1 MAVHAARRALRA
13 RWLIVLTILALTVSV
28 LPAVEMPSPRD
39 VPGTPAAVAG
49 PGPVE
54 RPLPAS
60 ARPNTAVAQRA
71 PVVPPGIRAAGPPR
85 ALSAAE
91 AARAPKPAP
100 PERPGTPLGQP
111 AGPRPADAGPGD
123 PVFEDVVLR
132 PGYTL
137 GDTSLVVYFNLHN
150 EDRSFT
156 SWKVT
161 LFDSTGT
168 TEQTSTTLPTADL
181 DPKCETV
188 RTYCKSFGAAQEWVL
203 DPEKQYV
210 VTITALFAD
219 GRQVVSLPSPA
230 AKPRTTI
237 VPPPVSRGQAAGC
250 GCDNAL
256 AMTAAG
262 QAVRATGVNTA
273 TGAFSRVE
281 RDLSM
286 ASFGVPFTSLR
297 TYSSALVNPGPFG
310 PGWAWSYGMRVTS
323 TEEGATVRAE
333 DGAEAFYRL
342 TDAGYTR
349 PAGVRSNLRRAGAGW
364 ELVTP
369 QQDVYGF
376 DGQGRLVS
384 VLNPRRIGV
393 RLAYVDWGVS
403 ITDPSGRVAKV
414 TINAGLIS
422 RIELPDGR
430 KVEFGYDKG
439 RLVSVTDVRRQVWG
453 YRYSTQGLLTDV
465 VSPKK
470 VGKPAK
476 NVVDVH
482 NEYDADGRVMRQTD
496 ALGKVTK
503 FEWKAATEEA
513 KTTDPD
519 GVVTLDGYRGNVLVY
534 SQRGNRDTVNHRYDA
549 SLNRNLV
556 VNGKENQHESAYDA
570 NGNVIQ
576 QKAPQ
581 PFDFDEVTKYDDR
594 NNPIEHRDGRGNVW
608 KDRYDEFNELI
619 ESIDAE
625 NHSVHYEYDQ
635 RGLLTVQIDQRG
647 KVTRYEYLPVGAANS
662 GLLSAV
668 ITPEARRTAFGYDA
682 TGRRTSTVDPRG
694 TVPGATPETYTTR
707 YEFDASDKVTAVR
720 QPGKRE
726 PWRTGYDEVGQV
738 ISQETPTGVETRYTY
753 FDNRLPKSVT
763 DPRKELVYSYTDAG
777 RKASVRVKM
786 DPSPDLVT
794 TYAYNVK
801 GLLDRVTSPRGNVPG
816 ANPAD
821 FTTTYFYDG
830 NDNLVRLRRP
840 YPGGKFV
847 DKDVKVDELDRTTS
861 TVDEQNK
868 ATTFGRDN
876 TGNVTS
882 STDSLNRTTQLGYD
896 RNGQQTSITDSG
908 TNTTGFAY
916 DEAGNKIKKTMPEGG
931 VTTWEYDG
939 DGLLVASTE
948 PRGNAP
954 GATKD
959 RFTTRYRYDEA
970 GNLRE
975 TIDPLGHATVYDHDP
990 NNRLTA
996 VSDAKGRTTRYGYD
1010 DDDRTRFVH
1019 AADAPYDPQRPE
1031 DGSTVYDYFAD
1042 GLVKSVRDPNGHTTR
1057 LDYDDAGRLTTKTD
1071 PLGRHTD
1078 IGYDAESDP
1087 VSFITL
1093 DAGERPSSAERAK
1106 RTIVDSYDIV
1116 GRREKRTLGSTGP
1129 VYTWGYDA
1137 KDRTTFYGDPAGKR
1151 EVGYDDEDQ
1160 IQTVTRTDTATG
1172 KVENFGYDYDERG
1185 NVKLRSYPDGTRVES
1200 TYDKDSRLKTLTA
1213 SGGAAGATPATWR
1226 YDYDV
1231 AGRPIGTT
1239 LPAATGLIEAR
1250 AYDDAGRLIGV
1261 QTNRLPGAAQATP
1274 AAGGAAPATDPGAG
1288 SDKPAQSGAADAAPA
1303 NNTDRRPGAPTGVVA
1318 QAGAAQAAVSWKP
1331 PSDTGSSS
1339 LTGYT
1344 VTASPGG
1351 KTVEVA
1357 AGTTNAVVNGLE
1369 PGTAYTFTVT
1379 ASNKVGPGPASKP
1392 SNLVVPV
1399 ALPQN
1404 PVSAYQLDLDQL
1416 GNPTRVVTT
1425 RGGVSESVAYAYD
1438 KVDRVTSACYAA
1450 TTCSGASAGRIDY
1463 GYDLVGNRTSQTLSG
1478 SAGTGST
1485 RYEYDA
1491 ADELTRETTHNSGGT
1506 VSVDYGYDL
1515 DGNQTKAGNDRF
1527 AYNLDH
1533 SLAKATVS
1541 GRTTTYGYDAAGL
1554 RLAATTGDGAQATT
1568 QHWSWDVNG
1577 TLPEIAVDAV
1587 TDASG
1592 QTVDKRDFVYSPDDE
1607 ALALLDPATGAH
1619 PYTHDWLGGVADML
1633 SPAGVPEQGYDYDP
1647 YGNPRMGDTLKAQPS
1662 ANSQATGRQP
1672 AAGASAAK
1680 EGSTAQ
1686 SATGPSNP
1694 LQYTGAY
1701 QDSTSGNGNYYLRAR
1716 NYDPGSGRFTS
1727 TDPVSRGGAA
1737 VSSYAYADNNPVT
1750 LTDPAGT
1757 EPHDPGQDTGQ
1768 PAPTTG
1774 EQDQGPSAEDIAKAN
1789 QLQSKSMLDVV
1800 LEAGGQILMEILGIN
1815 DIINCLKGDIGAC
1828 VMTVVGSLPWGK
1840 IFKAKKIA
1848 EALWKAGKAIFKFIE
1863 EIKWA
1868 KAILRGAEKAAEA
1881 AKAAAAAAAKAA
1893 AERAAAIKAAAERA
1907 AKKAA
1912 EEAAERAKRLAAK
1925 AKAATKKGA
1934 DNAGKCDSFVAGTA
1948 VLLAD
1953 GTRKPI
1959 EQTQPGDTVVAT
1971 DAVTGRTEVRQ
1982 VTRTI
1987 RTDDDKHF
1995 VNLTTHDGKGDHT
2008 ITTTDHHPFWSATQ
2022 GRWIDAGNLQP
2033 GELLRTSTGTYVQVG
2048 AVRRY
2053 EAHQP
2058 TYNLTVDTTH
2068 TYYVVAGTTSV
2079 LVHNCGG
2086 SIGGHSRKCTCADGG
2101 TPRIPPNP
2109 YGRAGGPEHQRVIGE
2124 VEQELQNQGFTTR
2137 REVPFNTPGGFKPTR
2152 AADVGAYDS
2161 AGNLAS
2167 LHQVG
2172 LQTKGGIPV
2181 IRETEA
2187 MSDIWSVIDDGV
2199 DIVFHPYGTV
2209 R

>member
-1 MAVHAARRALRA
+1 MTGGVRRFPGT
-13 RWLIVLTILALTVSV
+13 RWLVGAALLALTVSL
-28 LPAVEMPSPRD
+28 LPAVEMPRPRE
-39 VPGTPAAVAG
+39 VPGTPVALAG

-54 RPLPAS
+54 RPLPES
-60 ARPNTAVAQRA
+60 ARPNAAPAKRA
-71 PVVPPGIRAAGPPR
+71 PVVPPGIRAAGKPQ
-85 ALSAAE
+85 ALSAADL
-91 AARAPKPAP
+91 ARAPKPAP
-100 PERPGTPLGQP
+100 PERPDAPLSAQIS
-111 AGPRPADAGPGD
+111 GPRDAGPGD

-132 PGYTL
+132 PGFVL

-150 EDRSFT
+150 EDRSFA

-161 LFDSTGT
+161 LFDAAGG
-168 TEQTSTTLPTADL
+168 TEQASTTLTTADL

-188 RTYCKSFGAAQEWVL
+188 RTYCKSFGAAQDWVL
-203 DPEKQYV
+203 DPGKQYF
-210 VTITALFAD
+210 VTITAVFDD
-219 GRQVVSLPSPA
+219 GRQVVSAPSPA

-256 AMTAAG
+256 AMTAGG

-286 ASFGVPFTSLR
+286 ASFGVPFSSLR

-323 TEEGATVRAE
+323 TDEGATVRAE
-333 DGAEAFYRL
+333 DGAEAFYRA
-342 TDAGYTR
+342 TEAGYAR
-349 PAGVRSNLRRAGAGW
+349 PAGVRSNLRRAGDGW

-369 QQDVYGF
+369 SQFVYGF

-403 ITDPSGRVAKV
+403 ITDASGRVVKV
-414 TINAGLIS
+414 TVDAGLIGK
-422 RIELPDGR
+422 IELPDGR

-439 RLVSVTDVRRQVWG
+439 RLASVTDARRQVWG
-453 YRYSTQGLLTDV
+453 YGYSAVGLLTDV

-482 NEYDADGRVMRQTD
+482 NEYGVDGRVVRQTD
-496 ALGKVTK
+496 ALGKATT

-534 SQRGNRDTVNHRYDA
+534 SQRGNRDTVNHRYDG

-556 VNGKENQHESAYDA
+556 VNGKENQHESSYDA
-570 NGNVIQ
+570 NGNVIE

-581 PFDFDEVTKYDDR
+581 PFDFSEVTKYDSR
-594 NNPIEHRDGRGNVW
+594 NNPIEHRDGRGNLW
-608 KDRYDEFNELI
+608 KDSYNEFNELI
-619 ESIDAE
+619 ESTDAE
-625 NHSVHYEYDQ
+625 NHSIHYEYDQ
-635 RGLLTVQIDQRG
+635 RGLLTVKIDQRA
-647 KVTRYEYLPVGAANS
+647 KVTRYEYLPLGDRNS

-682 TGRRTSTVDPRG
+682 TGRRTSMVDPRG
-694 TVPGATPETYTTR
+694 TVPGAKPETYTTR

-720 QPGKRE
+720 QPDKRE
-726 PWRTGYDEVGQV
+726 PWRTGYDEIGQM
-738 ISQETPTGVETRYTY
+738 ISQETPAGKETRYTY
-753 FDNRLPKSVT
+753 FDNRLLKSVA

-777 RKASVRVKM
+777 RRASERVKM
-786 DPSPDLVT
+786 DPGPDLVT
-794 TYAYNVK
+794 TYAYNAK

-821 FTTTYFYDG
+821 FTTIYFYDG
-830 NDNLVRLRRP
+830 NDNPVRIRRP

-847 DKDVKVDELDRTTS
+847 DKDIKVDELDRTTS
-861 TVDEQNK
+861 TVDERNK
-868 ATTFGRDN
+868 TASFGRDN
-876 TGNVTS
+876 SGNVTS

-896 RNGQQTSITDSG
+896 KNGRQTSITDAGSQ
-908 TNTTGFAY
+908 TTGFTY
-916 DEAGNKIKKTMPEGG
+916 DEAGNKIRKTMPEGG

-939 DGLLVASTE
+939 DGLQIASTE

-954 GATKD
+954 GANKD

-975 TIDPLGHATVYDHDP
+975 AIDPLAHATVYDYDP
-990 NNRLTA
+990 NNRLVA
-996 VSDAKGRTTRYGYD
+996 VSDAKGRTTHYSYD
-1010 DDDRTRFVH
+1010 DDDRPRSVH

-1042 GLVKSVRDPNGHTTR
+1042 GLVKSVRDPNGHTSS
-1057 LDYDDAGRLTTKTD
+1057 LDYDDAGRPITKTD
-1071 PLGRHTD
+1071 PLGRRTE
-1078 IGYDAESDP
+1078 IGYDAEGDV
-1087 VSFITL
+1087 VSTITL
-1093 DAGERPSSAERAK
+1093 DDHEKPSSTERAK

-1116 GRREKRTLGSTGP
+1116 GRHEKRTLGSTGP

-1160 IQTVTRTDTATG
+1160 IQTVTRTDAATG
-1172 KVENFGYDYDERG
+1172 RVENFGYDYDERG
-1185 NVKLRSYPDGTRVES
+1185 NIKLRSYPDGTRVES

-1213 SGGAAGATPATWR
+1213 TGGAAGAAPATWR

-1231 AGRPIGTT
+1231 AGRPISTT
-1239 LPAATGLIEAR
+1239 LPAATGLIETR

-1261 QTNRLPGAAQATP
+1261 QTNRLPGSPQATTP
-1274 AAGGAAPATDPGAG
+1274 DGAAGTGPG
-1288 SDKPAQSGAADAAPA
+1288 SHVDKPAQGADVAPA
-1303 NNTDRRPGAPTGVVA
+1303 NNDDRRPGAPTGVVA

-1331 PSDTGSSS
+1331 PSDSGSSS
-1339 LTGYT
+1339 LTGYV
-1344 VTASPGG
+1344 VTTSPGG

-1357 AGTTNAVVNGLE
+1357 PGTTNTVVNGLE

-1392 SNLVVPV
+1392 SNPVVPV

-1450 TTCSGASAGRIDY
+1450 TTCSAKSAGRIDY

-1491 ADELTRETTHNSGGT
+1491 ADELTRETTHNSGGN

-1577 TLPEIAVDAV
+1577 TLPEIAVDTV

-1592 QTVDKRDFVYSPDDE
+1592 QTVDKAGLRLQSRRRGARAAGSGHRGTSVHPRLARRRSRHGVPGGCARAGLRLRPVRQPEDGRHAQGPAQCQQPSHRRAAGDGCRRRHREGRIDGPERDGSEQPVAVHRRLPGQHQRQRQ
-1607 ALALLDPATGAH
+1607 LLSAGPQLQPRQRAVH
-1619 PYTHDWLGGVADML
+1619 QHRPGVARWCGGLLVRVRRQQPGDPHRPGRDRAARPR
-1633 SPAGVPEQGYDYDP
+1633 SGHRPAGADNRRTGPGSQRRGHRQSQPAPEQEHARRGPGGRRSDP
-1647 YGNPRMGDTLKAQPS
+1647 HGDPRHQRHHQLPQGRHRRLRNDRRRLS
-1662 ANSQATGRQP
+1662 ALGEDLQGEEDRRSAVEGRQ
-1672 AAGASAAK
+1672 GD
-1680 EGSTAQ
+1680 
-1686 SATGPSNP
+1686 
-1694 LQYTGAY
+1694 LQVHRRDQVG
-1701 QDSTSGNGNYYLRAR
+1701 QGHPPGRRKGRRSRQGRG
-1716 NYDPGSGRFTS
+1716 GSGRQGS
-1727 TDPVSRGGAA
+1727 SGESRR
-1737 VSSYAYADNNPVT
+1737 Y
-1750 LTDPAGT
+1750 
-1757 EPHDPGQDTGQ
+1757 
-1768 PAPTTG
+1768 
-1774 EQDQGPSAEDIAKAN
+1774 QG
-1789 QLQSKSMLDVV
+1789 
-1800 LEAGGQILMEILGIN
+1800 
-1815 DIINCLKGDIGAC
+1815 
-1828 VMTVVGSLPWGK
+1828 
-1840 IFKAKKIA
+1840 
-1848 EALWKAGKAIFKFIE
+1848 
-1863 EIKWA
+1863 
-1868 KAILRGAEKAAEA
+1868 R
-1881 AKAAAAAAAKAA
+1881 
-1893 AERAAAIKAAAERA
+1893 
-1907 AKKAA
+1907 
-1912 EEAAERAKRLAAK
+1912 
-1925 AKAATKKGA
+1925 
-1934 DNAGKCDSFVAGTA
+1934 
-1948 VLLAD
+1948 
-1953 GTRKPI
+1953 
-1959 EQTQPGDTVVAT
+1959 
-1971 DAVTGRTEVRQ
+1971 GRTSRQ
-1982 VTRTI
+1982 EGRRRSRRTSQTA
-1987 RTDDDKHF
+1987 R
-1995 VNLTTHDGKGDHT
+1995 GKG
-2008 ITTTDHHPFWSATQ
+2008 Q
-2022 GRWIDAGNLQP
+2022 GRYQEG
-2033 GELLRTSTGTYVQVG
+2033 
-2048 AVRRY
+2048 RR
-2053 EAHQP
+2053 Q
-2058 TYNLTVDTTH
+2058 
-2068 TYYVVAGTTSV
+2068 
-2079 LVHNCGG
+2079 
-2086 SIGGHSRKCTCADGG
+2086 
-2101 TPRIPPNP
+2101 
-2109 YGRAGGPEHQRVIGE
+2109 
-2124 VEQELQNQGFTTR
+2124 R
-2137 REVPFNTPGGFKPTR
+2137 REV
-2152 AADVGAYDS
+2152 
-2161 AGNLAS
+2161 
-2167 LHQVG
+2167 
-2172 LQTKGGIPV
+2172 
-2181 IRETEA
+2181 
-2187 MSDIWSVIDDGV
+2187 
-2199 DIVFHPYGTV
+2199 
-2209 R
+2209 